1 MFCTP
6 VISTVLGALSVIIL
20 KLVGWRV
27 VGELPAHKKYVLL
40 AAPHTSNW
48 DFILFLLMA
57 FTLKIDAHWMGKDS
71 LFPAPFKR
79 LMIWLG
85 GIAIDRSKA
94 NNTVDQ
100 MVEHYNNTDEL
111 IVIVPPE
118 GTRSKVEQWKTG
130 FYHIAVKADV
140 PIVQGFIDAGNKC
153 LGFGPSFIPTGDID
167 EDMAKIRGFYA
178 EKTGIVSANQ

>member
-1 MFCTP
+1 MISIKLTVVITMAQNSLTRTMFCTP
-6 VISTVLGALSVIIL
+6 IISTVLGAISFVIL
-20 KLVGWRV
+20 KVIGWRV

-71 LFPAPFKR
+71 LFPAPFKW

-94 NNTVDQ
+94 NNTVEQ
-100 MVEHYNNTDEL
+100 MVDHYS
-111 IVIVPPE
+111 
-118 GTRSKVEQWKTG
+118 SKVS
-130 FYHIAVKADV
+130 YHNRKY
-140 PIVQGFIDAGNKC
+140 
-153 LGFGPSFIPTGDID
+153 S
-167 EDMAKIRGFYA
+167 
-178 EKTGIVSANQ
+178 